1 MSLEDKEQQDYD
13 VSDTETVRALSQPPD
28 LPVCVVDD
36 TLPSEAVNE
45 MKQSSTVETTEEESL
60 NSVKNLEYFPLIIN
74 FLQNLTEEQWS
85 AIRDGIYDPLTK
97 QQLAGLCL
105 RIVQFLSDKLMQII
119 IPGLYEL
126 LGIQDAATSPLSQSS
141 LTASVTSLEDDKAN
155 TKSRV
160 RFTEAGVPK
169 RRGSRKSSTSFRIP
183 TPYPSSNCM
192 EQEDEEEQ
200 QESQQLKFKEIYL
213 TKEIRSLGSGSY
225 CPKPLPMPAMRSQTS
240 LSEVQ
245 KKATNSE
252 LQVILGLSEDT
263 LVTCVQDSLQG
274 SLSKL
279 ACVSDSPSGSA
290 GSPKMT
296 PAVMAEVVKDVKSA
310 VSVAIKSVSTSQTSL
325 VTPVRGDSQTKVTE
339 GMVRDLAA
347 KLEKVDQESKSLTG
361 QVMTTIS
368 DTMVVFVD
376 ENEQDLLGDLKDKIT
391 FLASHGGFI
400 DDLDALIRKYESS
413 HNISESGSSCTL
425 MSKSIQKL
433 SSREFQTSAMQ
444 AVSGVIFKKVSS
456 LSFPS
461 SVVQS
466 ELTGAVASQTLSG
479 IVKTES
485 IHPVGSA
492 ASVVVKAFVSDM
504 KSLAESEE
512 SPQQKNGWS
521 AAVHI
526 YHSIQNNL
534 NDYFSKL
541 QRFALKSTVTSDDN
555 TTHAECKETVPLQCL
570 DRRYRP
576 SKSEPQLPEST
587 GEVTLRRG
595 LSESSKLLWAQTDSE
610 ENKLL
615 LTTCTKEVISE
626 LLVLYNTEMSNEDHP
641 STVGEKGS
649 DFSIEREQFVEGVLA
664 QLGDISHSRATSPI
678 VCEFPSEIEDIIGS
692 KATASLTSLL
702 DCMKKLSSE
711 EFKRNATQAVSEF
724 LVKKSTSSLTS
735 AQPAYSVASR
745 SGSIQNQYTWSKD
758 ICADS
763 AAFGI
768 IDTFV
773 EDLKNLAQPS
783 EVEQREPDL
792 LENAQKLQSRIWSAT
807 TSLYNN
813 IKKTLKD
820 FTIHRRRSDMQSRM
834 SSRTPTEDSGHL
846 GTEEYLGL
854 ASQDLRQ
861 ARKSVPHFPSLNHEV
876 ALHRGVSESSKL
888 LWTEIDEALMTN
900 STKELITTILTSCED
915 EISNE
920 PFSSTVGKKISDM
933 SLAVNVFVGGV
944 LSQLKDISLSRSPT
958 PCEDMFERLQDSLE
972 RTSPVSPGGSTTTSK
987 GIASSHS
994 LSAKSLQK
1002 LSSHEFQTKA
1012 EKGVSEV
1019 LSFNI
1024 VEEGK
1029 TDKHLQSVST
1039 STVSTDIIQTM
1050 VKDLQELHQ
1059 NTQSSDMVSGTSLLT
1074 TGQVSE
1080 KRIWSVACNI
1090 YHSLQSKIKEFLR
1103 KDLQRSD
1110 TTLGSIKIFTYQS
1123 SSASQRASLGHLE
1136 VNQSSVTPGGKDAC
1150 VDIPYELL
1158 PKIMSSEKV
1167 LTTTELS
1174 GSMLEDIGTI
1184 RCRSADSQKTR
1195 KTSSSRSSIS
1205 PTPTSKSRQSEWNF
1219 ALPGTPIP
1227 TELPA
1232 QSECPI
1238 IRNTIIEDF
1247 FHTED
1252 LLPPPFVDKVRQ
1264 VAGVVVDKMVESV
1277 ENTQEDG
1284 QDASHPVDL
1293 RSAVRKLRRRISTG
1307 TIHIFTHEFVDKV
1320 IAIQDSHSTPQ
1331 VLTLAAAKS
1340 SSDSI
1345 LSRLKWGQEQCA
1357 VSRKL
1362 SSQLLQI
1369 FAEETVRGFLKQGSD
1384 EYENINFDVLVQ
1396 NEPST
1401 STCIDIPIQLNQ
1413 SKPEDSDT
1421 MNQLIKALVNKMMD
1435 ALSHG
1440 SDHQMIT
1447 KATAKCSF
1455 DSGTSMATSDI
1466 VEGVLDLVR
1475 DTTSSTG
1482 EQIPIYKAKKSKKAK
1497 FCKICSN
1504 TKGSKEVSKDLCPQE
1519 STEHQPQNTSP
1530 DVYFTE
1536 SMTDSHGC
1544 LAPEGNYDIASSFPV
1559 EDESR
1564 KPSLLTRM
1572 CRAITRGFSNPRKY
1586 K

>member
-1 MSLEDKEQQDYD
+1 MLFLFSPGYD
-13 VSDTETVRALSQPPD
+13 HRALSQPPD

-45 MKQSSTVETTEEESL
+45 MEQSNLSTLESTEEGKL
-60 NSVKNLEYFPLIIN
+60 NSVEDLTLMD
-74 FLQNLTEEQWS
+74 FLQNLTEEQWRG
-85 AIRDGIYDPLTK
+85 IREGMFDPLTK

-105 RIVQFLSDKLMQII
+105 RIVQFLSDKLMQNII
-119 IPGLYEL
+119 SGLYEL

-192 EQEDEEEQ
+192 EQEEEEEQ
-200 QESQQLKFKEIYL
+200 QESQQLK
-213 TKEIRSLGSGSY
+213 
-225 CPKPLPMPAMRSQTS
+225 SQTS

-245 KKATNSE
+245 KKTTNSE
-252 LQVILGLSEDT
+252 SLEVLLGLSKET
-263 LVTCVQDSLQG
+263 LVTCVQDSLQR

-279 ACVSDSPSGSA
+279 ACVSDSPSGST
-290 GSPKMT
+290 GSLTLT

-310 VSVAIKSVSTSQTSL
+310 VSVAIKSVSTRQTSL
-325 VTPVRGDSQTKVTE
+325 VTPVRGDSQTKGTE

-376 ENEQDLLGDLKDKIT
+376 ENEQDLLGDLMEKIT

-512 SPQQKNGWS
+512 SPQQKSGWS
-521 AAVHI
+521 AAFHI

-534 NDYFSKL
+534 KDYFSKL

-595 LSESSKLLWAQTDSE
+595 ISESSKLLWAQTDSE

-626 LLVLYNTEMSNEDHP
+626 LLVLYNTEMSNEDHL
-641 STVGEKGS
+641 STFGEKGS

-664 QLGDISHSRATSPI
+664 QLGDISHSRTPSPI

-692 KATASLTSLL
+692 KATASLTSLS
-702 DCMKKLSSE
+702 DCIKKLSSE

-735 AQPAYSVASR
+735 AQPDYSVASR
-745 SGSIQNQYTWSKD
+745 SGSIQNQCTWSKD

-773 EDLKNLAQPS
+773 KDLQNLAQPS

-807 TSLYNN
+807 TSLYKN
-813 IKKTLKD
+813 INKTLKD
-820 FTIHRRRSDMQSRM
+820 FTIHQRRSDMQSRM

-876 ALHRGVSESSKL
+876 ALHKGVSESSKL

-900 STKELITTILTSCED
+900 STKEVISTILTSCED

-1080 KRIWSVACNI
+1080 KRIWSVARNI

-1110 TTLGSIKIFTYQS
+1110 TTLGSIKMFTNES

-1150 VDIPYELL
+1150 VDIPHELL
-1158 PKIMSSEKV
+1158 PKIKSSEKV
-1167 LTTTELS
+1167 LTTIELS

-1232 QSECPI
+1232 PSECPI

-1252 LLPPPFVDKVRQ
+1252 LLPPSFVDKVRQ

-1284 QDASHPVDL
+1284 QDASHSDDL
-1293 RSAVRKLRRRISTG
+1293 RSAVRKLREIISTW
-1307 TIHIFTHEFVDKV
+1307 TIHIFSHELVDKV
-1320 IAIQDSHSTPQ
+1320 IAIQDSHITPQ
-1331 VLTLAAAKS
+1331 VLTLEAAKS

-1396 NEPST
+1396 NNPST
-1401 STCIDIPIQLNQ
+1401 STCIIL
-1413 SKPEDSDT
+1413 
-1421 MNQLIKALVNKMMD
+1421 
-1435 ALSHG
+1435 
-1440 SDHQMIT
+1440 QMIK

-1455 DSGTSMATSDI
+1455 ESGTSMATSDI
-1466 VEGVLDLVR
+1466 VEGVLNLVR
-1475 DTTSSTG
+1475 DTTSMTG
-1482 EQIPIYKAKKSKKAK
+1482 EQIPI
-1497 FCKICSN
+1497 FN
-1504 TKGSKEVSKDLCPQE
+1504 TKV
-1519 STEHQPQNTSP
+1519 
-1530 DVYFTE
+1530 
-1536 SMTDSHGC
+1536 
-1544 LAPEGNYDIASSFPV
+1544 
-1559 EDESR
+1559 
-1564 KPSLLTRM
+1564 
-1572 CRAITRGFSNPRKY
+1572 
-1586 K
+1586 